1 MSAELAIFNQ
11 SSTPMY
17 TSMKCD
23 TPEEKKTFFNAMSAP
38 DYRLSDFINKE
49 IAIKDVFF
57 EYVDVTN
64 EATGES
70 YSAPRIVLTD
80 VKGKTYTCVSV
91 GIMSAIKRLF
101 MVYGAP
107 TWEDG
112 IVVEVKQVS
121 KGKYNMLAIVVK

>member
-1 MSAELAIFNQ
+1 MSTELSIFNQ
-11 SSTPMY
+11 AATPMY

-23 TPEEKKTFFNAMSAP
+23 TPDEQKTFFNAMSAP

-49 IAIKDVFF
+49 IVIKDVFF

-64 EATGES
+64 ENGET

-80 VKGKTYTCVSV
+80 IKGKTYTCVSV

-112 IVVEVKQVS
+112 ITVEVKQVS